1 MQWRYRVQAG
11 DREAVRG
18 VVAATGFFS
27 RAEVDIAVELVDDAL
42 AHRDA
47 SEYRFVLVDGPGGKL
62 QGYTCYGP
70 VTPGSGDYD
79 LYWIA
84 VDPAVQR
91 SGIGRALVMET
102 ERLAREAGAATMF
115 VDTSGRVQYAPT
127 REFYA
132 RMGYHVHEVVPDFYA
147 PEDDKVIYRKHLQA
161 GSNGRSYRRRR
172 SAQRGR

>member
-18 VVAATGFFS
+18 LVTATGFFS

-42 AHRDA
+42 VHGDA
-47 SEYRFVLVDGPGGKL
+47 SEYRFVLVDGPGGQL

-70 VTPGSGDYD
+70 ITPEASDYD

-84 VDPAVQR
+84 VAPQVQR
-91 SGIGRALVMET
+91 GGIGRALAAET
-102 ERLAREAGAATMF
+102 ERLAREAGAAAMF

-132 RMGYHVHEVVPDFYA
+132 RMGYRVHEVVRDFYA
-147 PEDDKVIYRKHLQA
+147 PEDDKVVYRKPL
-161 GSNGRSYRRRR
+161 
-172 SAQRGR
+172 

>member
-11 DREAVRG
+11 DRDAVRG
-18 VVAATGFFS
+18 LVTATGFFS
-27 RAEVDIAVELVDDAL
+27 GAEVDIAVELVEDAL
-42 AHRDA
+42 VHGDA
-47 SEYRFVLVDGPGGKL
+47 SEYHFVLVDGPGGRL

-84 VDPAVQR
+84 VDPAAQR
-91 SGIGRALVMET
+91 SGTGRALVVET

-132 RMGYHVHEVVPDFYA
+132 RMGYSVHEVVQDFYG
-147 PEDDKVIYRKHLQA
+147 PEDDKVIYRKLLL
-161 GSNGRSYRRRR
+161 
-172 SAQRGR
+172 